1 MRVTWD
7 PNKARVNLKKHGI
20 RFSDAEAVLFD
31 PLGITVEDVSSRG
44 EPRFITIGTDPL
56 GQVLVVVYAYRET
69 HVRLISARR
78 ATRKERHRYEEGV

>member
-7 PNKARVNLKKHGI
+7 PEKARTNLRKHGI

-31 PLGITVEDVSSRG
+31 PLAITVEDISSRG
-44 EPRFITIGTDPL
+44 EPRFISVGTDSL

-78 ATRKERHRYEEGV
+78 ATRKEHHRYEEGV